1 MTGFNSACHCIV
13 IVDHLFGFAPC
24 AEGRVAYV
32 SKNLAF
38 CPWTKSKMEAAN
50 YFETPAT
57 GLNLVLCKIELENS
71 LNIIRL

>member
-32 SKNLAF
+32 SKNLAS
-38 CPWTKSKMEAAN
+38 CSWAKSKMEAAN
-50 YFETPAT
+50 YFETHT
-57 GLNLVLCKIELENS
+57 NRLNLVLCKIELENS
-71 LNIIRL
+71 LNNIKL